1 MSDGEEW
8 QKPQWEKKDP
18 EEDPPPSLRK
28 EEPPPAWQQQPPPQ
42 SQPQPQP
49 WQEPQAQPPP
59 WGAPQQPGYLP
70 PVQPQW
76 QQYQPGPPTPGS
88 ATAALILGICG
99 LVICPL
105 IGGPLALIFG
115 YKARKQIND
124 APDQYSGG
132 GMALAGI
139 IMGWIGT
146 ALTVLFI
153 LGIIAI
159 IAGSS

>member
-1 MSDGEEW
+1 MSDGDEW

-28 EEPPPAWQQQPPPQ
+28 EEPPPAWQQQPP
-42 SQPQPQP
+42 QPQP
-49 WQEPQAQPPP
+49 WQEPQAQQPP

-88 ATAALILGICG
+88 ATAGLILSICG
-99 LVICPL
+99 ILFCPF
-105 IGGPLALIFG
+105 IGGPLGLIFG
-115 YKARKQIND
+115 YKARKEIQASNG
-124 APDQYSGG
+124 QLSGG
-132 GMALAGI
+132 GMALAAI
-139 IMGWIGT
+139 IMGWIGV
-146 ALTVLFI
+146 AFTVLLI
-153 LGIIAI
+153 LGIVAI